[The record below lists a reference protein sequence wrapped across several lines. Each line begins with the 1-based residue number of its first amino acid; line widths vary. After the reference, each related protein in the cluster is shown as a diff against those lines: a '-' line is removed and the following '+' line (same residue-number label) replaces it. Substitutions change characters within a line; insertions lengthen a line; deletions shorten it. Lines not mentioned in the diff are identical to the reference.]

1 MSLRIFHVLFIT
13 LSVAMAAVVGG
24 WGAQRYWKHGDG
36 GALAVGAIFFSLGVV
51 LVIYGTRYFG
61 KLKELER

>member
-24 WGAQRYWKHGDG
+24 WGVQRYWVHGDAKG
-36 GALAVGAIFFSLGVV
+36 LALGILFFGLGVA
-51 LVIYGTRYFG
+51 LVVYGTRYFR